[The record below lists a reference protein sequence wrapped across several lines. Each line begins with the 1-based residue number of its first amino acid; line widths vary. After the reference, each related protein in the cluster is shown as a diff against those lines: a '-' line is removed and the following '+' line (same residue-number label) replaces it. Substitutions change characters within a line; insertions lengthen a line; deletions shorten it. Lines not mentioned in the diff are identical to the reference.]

1 MEARSGQQPVFAAR
15 PKLQADFGDVVGWL
29 EAKPGKRLVVSG
41 SLSCHG
47 HHALEARTI
56 HSRQILPHHRVID
69 HSCHARNAIG
79 QRSLDPIGRVAL
91 VHLA

>member
-56 HSRQILPHHRVID
+56 HSLPLGSIKAT
-69 HSCHARNAIG
+69 SIFA
-79 QRSLDPIGRVAL
+79 SFPLPITTATG
-91 VHLA
+91 